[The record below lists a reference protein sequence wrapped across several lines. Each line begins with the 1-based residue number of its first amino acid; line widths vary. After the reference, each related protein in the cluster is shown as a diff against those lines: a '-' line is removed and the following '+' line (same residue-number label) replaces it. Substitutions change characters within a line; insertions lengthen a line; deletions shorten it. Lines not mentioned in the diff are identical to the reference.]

1 MHALQYRIPVRSV
14 IVWLVTLGLVLAL
27 VVSVAPAAGAQ
38 DGNIEPSGMNQNT
51 NSDQTI
57 TWTSSFNSITYTEGD
72 TLFVPVEWEV
82 DCGATESLDSVR
94 LRGDG
99 FTPGGEVEGT
109 DPVVVASTDTSTLF
123 SFAFTQLHQPG
134 RRAVAKGNAQFL
146 VDVGIDQD
154 CDGTVDGQA
163 SLGVNVHVATG
174 PSEPE

>member
-1 MHALQYRIPVRSV
+1 MHPLRRRIPARSAT
-14 IVWLVTLGLVLAL
+14 VWLVVGLVLAM
-27 VVSVAPAAGAQ
+27 VVSAAPAAGAQ
-38 DGNIEPSGMNQNT
+38 EGNIDPSASNT
-51 NSDQTI
+51 NTNGAQTI
-57 TWTSSFNSITYTEGD
+57 TWTSSFTDDAYTEGE
-72 TLFVPVEWEV
+72 TLFVPVSWSV
-82 DCGATESLDSVR
+82 DCGTTSSLDSVR

-109 DPVVVASTDTSTLF
+109 SPVVEGSTDSSTLF
-123 SFAFTQLHQPG
+123 SFAFTRLHQPG
-134 RRAVAKGNAQFL
+134 RRAVAKGNGQFL